1 MSTAELKEKLI
12 IEIKNTDDD
21 ELLMHISDLI
31 EFESNSGTVHEMSR
45 EEIDAVNEGI
55 AQLDNGQWITNEE
68 SNKRADEWLKKLGGL

>member
-12 IEIKNTDDD
+12 VEIKNTDND

-31 EFESNSGTVHEMSR
+31 EFESNSGAVYEMSQ

-55 AQLDNGQWITNEE
+55 AQLDNGQWITDEE